1 MVPKWRLEELI
12 HGLAETE
19 SETLG
24 NSDPSAL
31 LHGRLHTQPP
41 CSASGRCVVRWLH
54 CFSAAAPPSRPPETI
69 DIPSAFPNIGLL
81 GMQDIVLGL
90 VLQPKLIFDPHL
102 QLYSICKGA
111 L

>member
-1 MVPKWRLEELI
+1 MHR
-12 HGLAETE
+12 LAETE

-24 NSDPSAL
+24 NSGPSAL

-54 CFSAAAPPSRPPETI
+54 CFSAAAPPSRPPEI
-69 DIPSAFPNIGLL
+69 INIPSAFPDIGLL
-81 GMQDIVLGL
+81 GLQDTI
-90 VLQPKLIFDPHL
+90 LQPNLISDPHL